1 MPAES
6 EIIGVAS
13 KLDSNAY
20 FVLLSL
26 ILIVQVLRITFDFVT
41 KYKETKNPQM
51 SHNDIYSTLGGVE
64 QTLAVLR
71 EDSQRTKAN
80 VTWLKDVH
88 DKQDEDGV
96 MVWYTRKSLERSID
110 RLSINIQN
118 NTDALNKFLQFME
131 YEAKVQKR

>member
-1 MPAES
+1 MSAES

-13 KLDSNAY
+13 KLDSNAS

-71 EDSQRTKAN
+71 EDSQGTKAN

-110 RLSINIQN
+110 KLSDNIKS